1 MNEIDFLPLEYHQ
14 KSAERRQRPWR
25 TVVVL
30 AFAALLGAATMVDLQ
45 RRQRLRNDLE
55 TIRPQYEKAVAQ
67 TARLADL
74 QLQMRSARAEADLYT
89 YLRHPWPRTQILAAL
104 LAPLPEEI
112 VIEELTVQE
121 ERPASHEATRSS
133 SKPAA
138 KRLDPRAEEAELAKL
153 PPPARDLKRIRAEY
167 DTKQTI
173 VILTGQS
180 PESAALHHY
189 LGELGKNDLFRKVQL
204 RSLDTLKSERGPTL
218 RFVAVVQVRPGY
230 GQPGGPAVGKAALAQ
245 SGQPSLEAKS
255 PTP

>member
-14 KSAERRQRPWR
+14 KSADRRQRPWR

-30 AFAALLGAATMVDLQ
+30 AFATLLGAATMLDFQ

-67 TARLADL
+67 MARLGEL
-74 QLQMRSARAEADLYT
+74 QLQVRSARAESDLYT

-112 VIEELTVQE
+112 VIEELKIHQE
-121 ERPASHEATRSS
+121 RSPTSDATGSTA
-133 SKPAA
+133 KPEV
-138 KRLDPRAEEAELAKL
+138 KRLDPKAEEAELAKL
-153 PPPARDLKRIRAEY
+153 PPAARDLKRIRAES
-167 DTKQTI
+167 DAKHTV

-180 PESAALHHY
+180 SESATLHHY

-204 RSLDTLKSERGPTL
+204 RSFETTKSEQGPTL
-218 RFVAVVQVRPGY
+218 RFVAVIIVRPGY
-230 GQPGGPAVGKAALAQ
+230 GQPGGPAVGKATLAQ
-245 SGQPSLEAKS
+245 TGQRGLETKS